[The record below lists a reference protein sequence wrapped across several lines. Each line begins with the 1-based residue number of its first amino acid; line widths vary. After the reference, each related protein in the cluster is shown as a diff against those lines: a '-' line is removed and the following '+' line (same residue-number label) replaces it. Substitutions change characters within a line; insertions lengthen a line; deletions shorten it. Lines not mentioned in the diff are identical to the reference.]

1 MTYCHNLLSLL
12 CNANAAHER
21 FKFTYVWRNNLKIVF
36 ELYQN
41 LSRIYL
47 KNIKIVR
54 RFIKEFIFSK
64 VAGWRLAVL
73 LIMISFLFVFQGIWF
88 NFELFLI
95 AVKHLFSER
104 YPVTAS
110 NHSFTRFMF
119 FTNVKPPM
127 TTCWSLSTASTC
139 YKTKIITTFCWFFS
153 ISKHVFK
160 LMKNPVKVLF
170 MFSRKES

>member
-1 MTYCHNLLSLL
+1 MWQNI
-12 CNANAAHER
+12 
-21 FKFTYVWRNNLKIVF
+21 LKIVF
-36 ELYQN
+36 ELSKSVKDILEKYWNCQ
-41 LSRIYL
+41 
-47 KNIKIVR
+47 R

-95 AVKHLFSER
+95 AFKYLFSER